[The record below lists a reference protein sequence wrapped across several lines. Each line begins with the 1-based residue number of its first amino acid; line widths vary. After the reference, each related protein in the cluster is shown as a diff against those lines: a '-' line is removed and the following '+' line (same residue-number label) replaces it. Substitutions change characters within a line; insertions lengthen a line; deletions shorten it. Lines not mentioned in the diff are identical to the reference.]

1 MIVLLYGQPAS
12 GKTTLAKMLA
22 AHLATPHLL
31 DGDEFREVMGSDA
44 YDKSGRL
51 DNLTKANAVATWLNH
66 NGAAWVVMAFVN
78 PYQAKRAELR
88 QLNEG
93 EVIEVLLESSR
104 SLRREYH
111 AEDFEIGQPD
121 ARLQTNGT
129 AKTSFAMLKGWI
141 CENVGAGRQPAKG

>member
-12 GKTTLAKMLA
+12 GKTTLGKMLA

-44 YDKSGRL
+44 YDKAGRL

-66 NGAAWVVMAFVN
+66 NGAAWVVMAFVH

-104 SLRREYH
+104 SLRRDDH